1 MLPRINEKLL
11 RAKERVRAK
20 RKLEAMLAEAQRQ
33 VQEQQQRCFKHRQ
46 LLGSEQAHV
55 ENLEGV
61 SLMSLFFTILG
72 TKSERHEKVNQ
83 EYLSAKLKHAEA
95 VEAVKFAQMEFD
107 RLEQRLVEFR
117 DADSEYGQL
126 VEEKHRLLVEK
137 RDQRAEAAS
146 GLVERLVDLGADS
159 LELQEAMQTGTAAL
173 ESLER
178 VRAELRSAEDVWA
191 SDDLGDGFK
200 ATKEQ
205 LSRIDTASQYAHAA
219 QRFLRKFQEELAD
232 VSLRH
237 HVAVHM
243 DGFSN
248 FAESFFDGLISD
260 WVVKSKIQSASSAC
274 GTTIAAVSATLAECR
289 RQLAE
294 VERNTEAVTEQR
306 RHFIE
311 EA

>member
-33 VQEQQQRCFKHRQ
+33 VQEQQQRCFKHGQ
-46 LLGSEQAHV
+46 LLGSEQAHM

-72 TKSERHEKVNQ
+72 TKSERLEKVNQ

-95 VEAVKFAQMEFD
+95 VEAAKFAQMEFD
-107 RLEQRLVEFR
+107 RLEQRLIEFR
-117 DADSEYGQL
+117 DADSEYVRL
-126 VEEKHRLLVEK
+126 VEEKHRLLVETG
-137 RDQRAEAAS
+137 DQRAEALG
-146 GLVERLVDLGADS
+146 GLVERLVDLSADS
-159 LELQEAMQTGTAAL
+159 LELQEAMQAGTAAL

-178 VRAELRSAEDVWA
+178 VRAELRSAEDVWT
-191 SDDLGDGFK
+191 SDELGDDFK
-200 ATKEQ
+200 ATKAK

-219 QRFLRKFQEELAD
+219 QRLLRKFQEELAD
-232 VSLRH
+232 ASLRL
-237 HVAVHM
+237 HVAVHI
-243 DGFSN
+243 DRFSI

-260 WVVKSKIQSASSAC
+260 WIVSSKIQAASSAC
-274 GTTIAAVSATLAECR
+274 ATTIAAVSATLAECR
-289 RQLAE
+289 RQLTE
-294 VERNTEAVTEQR
+294 VERNTEALTEQR

>member
-1 MLPRINEKLL
+1 MLPRINEKLF

-72 TKSERHEKVNQ
+72 TKSERLEKVNQ
-83 EYLSAKLKHAEA
+83 EYLSANLKHAEA
-95 VEAVKFAQMEFD
+95 VEAAKFAQMEFD
-107 RLEQRLVEFR
+107 RLEQRLIEFR
-117 DADSEYGQL
+117 DADSEYVRL
-126 VEEKHRLLVEK
+126 VEEKHRLLVETG
-137 RDQRAEAAS
+137 DQRAEALG
-146 GLVERLVDLGADS
+146 GLVERLVDLSADS
-159 LELQEAMQTGTAAL
+159 LELQEAMQAGTAAL

-178 VRAELRSAEDVWA
+178 VRAELRSAEDVRT
-191 SDDLGDGFK
+191 SDELGDDFK
-200 ATKEQ
+200 ATKEKI
-205 LSRIDTASQYAHAA
+205 SRIDTASQYAHAA
-219 QRFLRKFQEELAD
+219 QRLLRKFQEELAD
-232 VSLRH
+232 VSLRL
-237 HVAVHM
+237 HVAVHI
-243 DGFSN
+243 DRFSI

-260 WVVKSKIQSASSAC
+260 WIVNSKVQAASSAC

-289 RQLAE
+289 RQLTE
-294 VERNTEAVTEQR
+294 VERNTESLTEQR